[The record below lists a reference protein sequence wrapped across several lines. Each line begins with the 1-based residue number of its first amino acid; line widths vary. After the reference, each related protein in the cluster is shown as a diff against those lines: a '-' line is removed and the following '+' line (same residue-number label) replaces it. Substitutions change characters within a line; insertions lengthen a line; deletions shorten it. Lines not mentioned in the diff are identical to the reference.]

1 MARRK
6 LTGLPK
12 LGIVSIAISWSLFQ
26 ILTSSFWVLT
36 PQVLRAIH
44 LAFGTVLILVLYPPF
59 TGEKGKTYWLVI
71 DLVIIAFNI
80 AAAVFITATQ
90 DTLSER
96 AGDPLVWDIIFG
108 IVVTLTVMEITRRTA
123 GNILAGVAALM
134 IAYSFCGPFLPGLL
148 AHRGFDVARIA
159 TYMYDGMNGIYGMAL
174 GVSATFIYIFILY
187 GNFLAKSGAG
197 RFFIDLV
204 LALIGKSRSG
214 AANAIVGSNVLMAT
228 ITGVPVAS
236 VTAIGSL
243 GFPLMRKS
251 GYGSLYTGSLGAS
264 AAIGATITPPVMGSA
279 AFIMAEMTGIS
290 YGRIMVAAIIPAA
303 LFYLSLF
310 ISTGAYSAKK
320 NIVGEVK
327 DRQSAVRLLRTGWYY
342 LLPIVSLVYLI
353 ASGRSPIVSAFWSII
368 LMLVLGLGMTLAQG
382 RGLPGLG
389 RFGKD
394 ILDVL
399 EKSAYEALVIMA
411 TCAAAGIITGTL
423 SITGMATKFSSIMLQ
438 LSGGIL
444 FPALIFTAIASIIL
458 GMGMPIAACYIILA
472 VIAAPALMKIGVSML
487 TAHYFVLYFGNFSA
501 ITPPVAIAAYA
512 AAAMVNEDSWK
523 LGWKAVRICL
533 PTMLVAFAFT
543 YAPSM
548 LAQGVAGKIIFDAFT
563 ATIGVSALAFALEK
577 WLWRPMTSWE
587 MGLMAVAGVTAIFP
601 FMLPSLIGIATILI
615 VSCRLYVTAVRL
627 KRIATEATIS

>member
-1 MARRK
+1 MF
-6 LTGLPK
+6 L
-12 LGIVSIAISWSLFQ
+12 
-26 ILTSSFWVLT
+26 
-36 PQVLRAIH
+36 
-44 LAFGTVLILVLYPPF
+44 
-59 TGEKGKTYWLVI
+59 
-71 DLVIIAFNI
+71 
-80 AAAVFITATQ
+80 TATQ

-108 IVVTLTVMEITRRTA
+108 IAVTLTVIEITRRTA
-123 GNILAGVAALM
+123 GNILAGVAGLM

-148 AHRGFDVARIA
+148 AHRGFNVARIA

-197 RFFIDLV
+197 KFFIDFV
-204 LALIGKSRSG
+204 LALMGKSRSG
-214 AANAIVGSNVLMAT
+214 AANALVGANALMAT

-251 GYGSLYTGSLGAS
+251 GYGSLFTGSLGAS

-279 AFIMAEMTGIS
+279 AFIMSEMTGIS
-290 YGRIMVAAIIPAA
+290 YGRIMIAAIIPAA

-310 ISTGAYSAKK
+310 ISTGAYSAKN
-320 NIVGEVK
+320 NIVAEVK
-327 DRQSAVRLLRTGWYY
+327 ERESALRILKIGWYY
-342 LLPIVSLVYLI
+342 LLPVASLVYLI
-353 ASGRSPIVSAFWSII
+353 VSGRSPVFSAFWSII
-368 LMLVLGLGMTLAQG
+368 LMLVLGLGMALVQG
-382 RGLPGLG
+382 KGISGLS

-444 FPALIFTAIASIIL
+444 LPALILTAIASIIL

-472 VIAAPALMKIGVSML
+472 VIAAPALVRMGVSTL
-487 TAHYFVLYFGNFSA
+487 TAHYFVFYFGNFAA

-523 LGWKAVRICL
+523 LGWDAVRICL

-548 LAQGVAGKIIFDAFT
+548 LAQGSAGKIIFDTVT
-563 ATIGVSALAFALEK
+563 AAIGVSALAFALEQ
-577 WLWRPMTSWE
+577 WLWRPMRGWE
-587 MGLMAVAGVTAIFP
+587 MGVMAVAGVMAIFP
-601 FMLPSLIGIATILI
+601 FMLPSLIGIAAIVI
-615 VSCRLYVTAVRL
+615 VSGRLRVTRVRPTT
-627 KRIATEATIS
+627 IATEATIS